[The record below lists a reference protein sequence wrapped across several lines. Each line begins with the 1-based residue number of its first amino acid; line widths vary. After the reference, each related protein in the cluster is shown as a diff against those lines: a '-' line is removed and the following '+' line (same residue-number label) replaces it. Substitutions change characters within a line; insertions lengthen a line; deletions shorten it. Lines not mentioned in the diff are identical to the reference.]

1 MSTLGE
7 VIQTARRARGLTQE
21 ELATAIDVSQAALS
35 RYEKDLRVPEPD
47 VLPRIA
53 DALGVT
59 QRFMERARD
68 PFAAIAVDAHM
79 RRRATARAT
88 TWRHLEARL
97 NMLRMHAEQLGE
109 EIAIRA
115 RLIVPTFDPLATDP
129 AEAARLTRMQW
140 RMPIGPVRSL
150 TRWLEAAGCVIVRE
164 DFGTSRVDGLS
175 QWASDYPVIML
186 NVQSPTDRLRLTLA
200 HELGHLCLHG
210 HDVPGDLEAQ
220 ANRFAAEFLM
230 PEVIVRPQLRNLTLG
245 KLADLKREWSVS
257 MQALIERAHD
267 LRVITSAKRTSLY
280 KQLSARGWRTR
291 EPFSDELTREAPEL
305 TQAVFDQLR
314 SRGLS
319 TTEIAQLAGFRD
331 ADTNDLMMVQRL
343 KVVS

>member
-1 MSTLGE
+1 
-7 VIQTARRARGLTQE
+7 
-21 ELATAIDVSQAALS
+21 
-35 RYEKDLRVPEPD
+35 
-47 VLPRIA
+47 
-53 DALGVT
+53 
-59 QRFMERARD
+59 
-68 PFAAIAVDAHM
+68 
-79 RRRATARAT
+79 
-88 TWRHLEARL
+88 
-97 NMLRMHAEQLGE
+97 MLRMHAEQLGE